1 MSRST
6 DLKPSAET
14 NPRSV
19 VPSILEK
26 LEPHLEKLEVTW
38 SAQPANDRTPTLPL
52 TSEGKVNVR
61 QLVRDL
67 GLRETLEQHF
77 FRKPEL
83 AGPVNALARV
93 QGVKPIG
100 SRLLDD
106 VADAGVRKRIGR
118 DADTISDLR
127 RALAERES
135 LVLSLRAENERL
147 KARFNLLE
155 ETGLAFRT
163 PA

>member
-1 MSRST
+1 M
-6 DLKPSAET
+6 
-14 NPRSV
+14 NPRAG

-26 LEPHLEKLEVTW
+26 LEPHLEQIELTW
-38 SAQPANDRTPTLPL
+38 SAQPEDDRRPTLPL
-52 TSEGKVNVR
+52 TPEGKVNVR

-106 VADAGVRKRIGR
+106 VADEGVRRRMGR
-118 DADTISDLR
+118 NADEISDLR
-127 RALAERES
+127 KALAEREA
-135 LVLSLRAENERL
+135 LVEALRAENGRL
-147 KARFNLLE
+147 KARLGLLE
-155 ETGLAFRT
+155 ETGSMMREGSIA
-163 PA
+163 

>member
-1 MSRST
+1 
-6 DLKPSAET
+6 
-14 NPRSV
+14 V

-26 LEPHLEKLEVTW
+26 LEPHLEWLEVEW
-38 SAQPANDRTPTLPL
+38 SKQPDNDRVPTLPL
-52 TSEGKVNVR
+52 TPEGKVNVR

-93 QGVKPIG
+93 QGAKPIG
-100 SRLLDD
+100 SRSLDD
-106 VADAGVRKRIGR
+106 IADAGVRKRLGR
-118 DADTISDLR
+118 DADTISELR
-127 RALAERES
+127 RALAEREA
-135 LVLSLRAENERL
+135 LVVSLREEVSRL
-147 KARFNLLE
+147 KARFELVE
-155 ETGLAFRT
+155 ETGLVYRT

>member
-1 MSRST
+1 M
-6 DLKPSAET
+6 

-19 VPSILEK
+19 VPLILEK
-26 LEPHLEKLEVTW
+26 LEPHLERLELAW
-38 SAQPANDRTPTLPL
+38 SAQPKADRAPTLPL

-83 AGPVNALARV
+83 AGPVNALAKV

-100 SRLLDD
+100 SRLLED
-106 VADAGVRKRIGR
+106 VTDAGVRKRLGR
-118 DADTISDLR
+118 DADTISELR
-127 RALAERES
+127 KALAEREA
-135 LVLSLRAENERL
+135 LVGSLRDENARL
-147 KARFNLLE
+147 RARLGLVE
-155 ETGLAFRT
+155 ETGLVFRT
-163 PA
+163 PG

>member
-1 MSRST
+1 MNT
-6 DLKPSAET
+6 
-14 NPRSV
+14 RSV
-19 VPSILEK
+19 VPSILGK
-26 LEPHLEKLEVTW
+26 LEPHLERLELAW
-38 SAQPANDRTPTLPL
+38 SAQPASDRAPTLPL

-93 QGVKPIG
+93 QGVKLIG

-106 VADAGVRKRIGR
+106 AADAGVRKWLGR

-127 RALAERES
+127 RALAEREA
-135 LVLSLRAENERL
+135 LVVSLREENARL
-147 KARFNLLE
+147 KARLNLVE
-155 ETGLAFRT
+155 ETGLVFRT

>member
-1 MSRST
+1 MNR
-6 DLKPSAET
+6 
-14 NPRSV
+14 RSV
-19 VPSILEK
+19 VPSILEM
-26 LEPHLEKLEVTW
+26 LEPHLERLELAW
-38 SAQPANDRTPTLPL
+38 CAQPANDRAPTLPL
-52 TSEGKVNVR
+52 TPEGKVNVR

-106 VADAGVRKRIGR
+106 AADAGVRKRLGR

-127 RALAERES
+127 RALAEREA
-135 LVLSLRAENERL
+135 LVVSLREENARL
-147 KARFNLLE
+147 KARFNLVE
-155 ETGLAFRT
+155 ETGLVFRT
-163 PA
+163 TPA

>member
-1 MSRST
+1 MTRSIVPNI
-6 DLKPSAET
+6 L
-14 NPRSV
+14 SV
-19 VPSILEK
+19 
-26 LEPHLEKLEVTW
+26 LEPHLERLETAW
-38 SAQPANDRTPTLPL
+38 SEQPRNDRQPTLPL
-52 TSEGKVNVR
+52 TTEGKVNVR

-106 VADAGVRKRIGR
+106 IADAGVRKRLGR

-135 LVLSLRAENERL
+135 LVTSLREENARL
-147 KARFNLLE
+147 KARLDLVE
-155 ETGLAFRT
+155 ETGLVFRT

>member
-1 MSRST
+1 M
-6 DLKPSAET
+6 

-26 LEPHLEKLEVTW
+26 LEPHLERLELAW
-38 SAQPANDRTPTLPL
+38 SSQSERDRAPTLPL

-83 AGPVNALARV
+83 AGPVNALAHA

-106 VADAGVRKRIGR
+106 VADAGVRKRLGR
-118 DADTISDLR
+118 DADTISELR
-127 RALAERES
+127 KALAEREA
-135 LVLSLRAENERL
+135 LVVSLRDENARL
-147 KARFNLLE
+147 KARLDLIE
-155 ETGLAFRT
+155 ETGLVFRA

>member
-1 MSRST
+1 MT
-6 DLKPSAET
+6 
-14 NPRSV
+14 PRSV

-26 LEPHLEKLEVTW
+26 LEPHLERLELAW
-38 SAQPANDRTPTLPL
+38 SSQPEHDRAPTLPL
-52 TSEGKVNVR
+52 TLEGKVNVR

-67 GLRETLEQHF
+67 GLRESLEQHF

-83 AGPVNALARV
+83 AGPVNALAKV

-106 VADAGVRKRIGR
+106 VADAGVRKRLGR
-118 DADTISDLR
+118 DADTISELR
-127 RALAERES
+127 KALAEREA
-135 LVLSLRAENERL
+135 LVVSLREENSRL
-147 KARFNLLE
+147 KARLELVE
-155 ETGLAFRT
+155 ETGLMFRA

>member
-1 MSRST
+1 MNS
-6 DLKPSAET
+6 
-14 NPRSV
+14 RSV

-26 LEPHLEKLEVTW
+26 LESHLERLELAW
-38 SAQPANDRTPTLPL
+38 SAQPKAERAPTLPL

-83 AGPVNALARV
+83 AGPVNALAKV

-100 SRLLDD
+100 SRLLED
-106 VADAGVRKRIGR
+106 VADAGVRKRLGR
-118 DADTISDLR
+118 DADTISELR
-127 RALAERES
+127 KALAEREA
-135 LVLSLRAENERL
+135 VVISLRDENARL
-147 KARFNLLE
+147 KARLDLGE
-155 ETGLAFRT
+155 ETGLLFRT
-163 PA
+163 PE

>member
-1 MSRST
+1 M
-6 DLKPSAET
+6 

-26 LEPHLEKLEVTW
+26 LEPHLERLELEW
-38 SAQPANDRTPTLPL
+38 SAQPENDRVSTLPL
-52 TSEGKVNVR
+52 TPEGKVNVR

-83 AGPVNALARV
+83 AGPVNALAKV
-93 QGVKPIG
+93 QGAKPIG

-106 VADAGVRKRIGR
+106 IADAGVRKRLGR
-118 DADTISDLR
+118 DADAISELR
-127 RALAERES
+127 RALAEREA
-135 LVLSLRAENERL
+135 LIVSLRDENARL
-147 KARFNLLE
+147 KARLDLVE
-155 ETGLAFRT
+155 ESGLVFRS